1 MTLYIYECIIK
12 IQGKGNLSKQKGG
25 KIHKKGGK
33 AVEDEKESKE
43 IKELLDVL
51 EKALKSETVER
62 ITITIK
68 PNKKNKQS

>member
-1 MTLYIYECIIK
+1 MTLYIYRCIIK

-33 AVEDEKESKE
+33 AVEDEKSKE